1 MSDGLGKW
9 TYRSCH
15 VKPITMTTS
24 EPDISPAA
32 IAHDIHQ
39 VVESTTIGDT
49 LPALTDD
56 QRRDVGKRLRS
67 T

>member
-1 MSDGLGKW
+1 MSDGFGKW
-9 TYRSCH
+9 TYSSCYM
-15 VKPITMTTS
+15 KPITMATS

-39 VVESTTIGDT
+39 VVESTTVDDT
-49 LPALTDD
+49 LTDD

-67 T
+67 M

>member
-1 MSDGLGKW
+1 M
-9 TYRSCH
+9 
-15 VKPITMTTS
+15 KPITMTTS

-32 IAHDIHQ
+32 IARDIHQ

-49 LPALTDD
+49 PPALTDD

-67 T
+67 M

>member
-1 MSDGLGKW
+1 M
-9 TYRSCH
+9 
-15 VKPITMTTS
+15 KPITMMTS

-56 QRRDVGKRLRS
+56 QRRDVGKRMRS
-67 T
+67 M